1 MIEFNATDLSKKYG
15 NFYAL
20 KDFNLE
26 INKGECVA
34 LLGPNGAG
42 KSTLLKI
49 ATNIIHPTSGTMQIE
64 GINVQDDP
72 MRALEKVGPLVEL
85 PEFYPYLNG
94 YEILNFVCKVKGASK
109 ETIKDETARLSTM
122 LKMDEFINRKSGSYS
137 RGMKQRM
144 ALACAMALDPELL
157 ILDEPTFGLDPRGMR
172 EFIDIIVDINKK
184 KNKTIIMSTHL
195 ISEAR
200 EIASRVIIMNHG
212 KKMVD
217 MKNERDISLMKVTF
231 SGSLD
236 SNALS
241 YAGIEVVENG
251 TDWATITAK
260 NDESNKDIILKL
272 VNLGMEVKWVEPVN
286 SIEKTYLDIV
296 E

>member
-1 MIEFNATDLSKKYG
+1 MSIIEVENLSKNYG
-15 NFYAL
+15 KIIAL
-20 KDFNLE
+20 DGLNLNVE
-26 INKGECVA
+26 KGECIA
-34 LLGPNGAG
+34 MLGPNGAG
-42 KSTLLKI
+42 KSTFLKI
-49 ATNIIHPTSGTMQIE
+49 ATNIVHPTSGTVKIGGVIVE
-64 GINVQDDP
+64 HDP
-72 MRALEKVGPLVEL
+72 MSALEKVGPLVEL

-94 YEILNFVCKVKGASK
+94 KEVLDYVCRVKGASREEIK
-109 ETIKDETARLSTM
+109 SETQRLSTM
-122 LKMDEFINRKSGSYS
+122 LSMDDYIGRKCGQYS
-137 RGMKQRM
+137 RGMKQRL
-144 ALACAMALDPELL
+144 ALACAMVMDPDVM

-172 EFIDIIVDINKK
+172 EFIDIIMDINKK
-184 KNKTIIMSTHL
+184 ESKTIIMSTHL

-217 MKNERDISLMKVTF
+217 MKNERDISMMKVTF

-241 YAGIEVVENG
+241 SDGIEVVENG

-260 NDESNKDIILKL
+260 NNESNRDIILKL
-272 VNLGMEVKWVEPVN
+272 MNSGMEVKWVEPVD

-296 E
+296 K